1 MLGSDMSKTYKPGQP
16 YNGYGSQQAFQAAGS
31 PKSQRPQQA
40 PAGGQKPAFGT
51 VAGGQSTI
59 TKPKYLDINTTEDAV
74 NNVMAQGYQYGD
86 QRYQMKQLDRAGLSR
101 GRGQQFIAGQEGA
114 QAVSKAADA
123 AAQMRSEDQMTN
135 AKMKSDYEK
144 ARELEAQNLAMV
156 SHAMNQAD
164 WSRRFAG
171 QSAAAQLQMAM
182 QQAQMNLML
191 ALMRG

>member
-1 MLGSDMSKTYKPGQP
+1 MIGSDMSKTYKPGQP
-16 YNGYGSQQAFQAAGS
+16 YNGFGSQQAFQAAGS
-31 PKSQRPQQA
+31 PKSQRPPQA
-40 PAGGQKPAFGT
+40 PAGGQKPALGT

-74 NNVMAQGYQYGD
+74 NNVLAQGYQYGD
-86 QRYQMKQLDRAGLSR
+86 QRYQTKMLDRAGLSR

-144 ARELEAQNLAMV
+144 ARELEAQNLAMN
-156 SHAMNQAD
+156 SHAMNQAN
-164 WSRRFAG
+164 WSTQFAQ

-182 QQAQMNLML
+182 QQSQMNLML